1 MTTRRETLLL
11 GGVLLGAS
19 AAEAATPAIWSGDYW
34 AQKGDVKLYMYR
46 KRLGAP
52 RKDEAPRPLLFLV
65 HGSSMSSRSTFDV
78 TVPGA
83 GEYSTMNAFARLGYD
98 VWTMDHEGYGRS
110 ARTGSNSDIASGAA
124 DLLAAMAVIER
135 ETGRTRCHFLGES
148 SGALRAALLAQNH
161 PDPVDR
167 LVLSAF
173 TYTGQGSP
181 TLADR
186 AKQVDFYRSRNRRPR
201 DRAMIQSIFTRD
213 RSEVYDLRVAD
224 AVAAAELPLGDDVP
238 TGTYLD
244 MTANLPLVDPAKIT
258 TPILLARGQYDGIAS
273 MPDLIDFFTK
283 LPGGDNQFAVLPD
296 AAHSLALGRNRAQ
309 FWHVVHGF
317 LSMPPDALKV

>member
-11 GGVLLGAS
+11 GGALLGAS
-19 AAEAATPAIWSGDYW
+19 SAEAAASTIWSSDYW
-34 AQKGDVKLYMYR
+34 AQKGEVKLYMYR

-52 RKDEAPRPLLFLV
+52 RQGEAPKPLLFLV

-78 TVPGA
+78 TVPGG
-83 GEYSTMNAFARLGYD
+83 GEYSTMNAFARMGYD

-124 DLLAAMAVIER
+124 DLLAAMTVIER
-135 ETGRTRCHFLGES
+135 ETGRSRCHFLGES

-161 PDPVDR
+161 PDRVDR

-186 AKQVDFYRSRNRRPR
+186 AKQLDFYRSHNRRPR

-244 MTANLPLVDPAKIT
+244 MTANLPLVDPAKIS

-273 MPDLIDFFTK
+273 MPDLIDFFQK

-296 AAHSLALGRNRAQ
+296 AAHSLVLGRNRAQ